1 MTLTSKLQRLT
12 ALRPLSPESVA
23 SLAAAWDVRMV
34 YESNSIEG
42 NSLTLRET
50 ELVLSKGVTVSGK
63 PLKDHLEAV
72 NLAKAWERV
81 KELAQAETDHRA
93 IQREMCMGAF
103 AIDNTPNEFAHLSW
117 IDLLLIEQGIW
128 PNEFI
133 DDTQP
138 GFVDRRKEVLAYAK
152 AQNAKDQ
159 ATPHPSANSNPP
171 DRSENCPCLTER
183 DLLDLHRIILTR
195 VEDSFAGT
203 YRSSAVRIAGSN
215 HTPPNP
221 IKVPDLMASLFADSE
236 SICDP
241 IEKAARLHHGIASIH
256 PFADGNGRTARLAM
270 NFVLLAAGYPPISIP
285 VSPREAYYN
294 ALEAADSGDF
304 PTFRAFLETE
314 LHKELDHYLEALQQ
328 TQDTRP

>member
-1 MTLTSKLQRLT
+1 MTTLTSKLQRLT

-81 KELAQAETDHRA
+81 KALAQP
-93 IQREMCMGAF
+93 GA
-103 AIDNTPNEFAHLSW
+103 T
-117 IDLLLIEQGIW
+117 
-128 PNEFI
+128 
-133 DDTQP
+133 
-138 GFVDRRKEVLAYAK
+138 V
-152 AQNAKDQ
+152 
-159 ATPHPSANSNPP
+159 
-171 DRSENCPCLTER
+171 TER

-215 HTPPNP
+215 HIPPNP
-221 IKVPDLMASLFADSE
+221 IKVPDLMATLFAETE
-236 SICDP
+236 SISDP
-241 IEKAARLHHGIASIH
+241 VERAAKLHHGIASVH

-285 VSPREAYYN
+285 TTPREAYYN
-294 ALEAADSGDF
+294 ALESADSGDF
-304 PTFRAFLETE
+304 KAFQAFLETE
-314 LHKELDHYLEALQQ
+314 LHKELDHYLEALEQPASS
-328 TQDTRP
+328 TDH